1 MTKIRFKY
9 QLTCKLTMVG
19 AAAVDDIS
27 RIFLALGGS
36 MGLRGVVG
44 REDNGVT
51 DAVEGVP
58 EFFRWLISTC
68 SNFHIKQIARSCAMA
83 DE

>member
-1 MTKIRFKY
+1 
-9 QLTCKLTMVG
+9 MVG

-44 REDNGVT
+44 REDSGVT

-58 EFFRWLISTC
+58 EFF
-68 SNFHIKQIARSCAMA
+68 
-83 DE
+83 DG

>member
-1 MTKIRFKY
+1 MSHFELTTQLTIYNRVEITNIRFKH

-19 AAAVDDIS
+19 AAAVEDIS

-44 REDNGVT
+44 REDSGVT

-58 EFFRWLISTC
+58 DFLWLI
-68 SNFHIKQIARSCAMA
+68 I
-83 DE
+83 

>member
-1 MTKIRFKY
+1 
-9 QLTCKLTMVG
+9 MVG
-19 AAAVDDIS
+19 AAAVEDIS

-44 REDNGVT
+44 REDSGVT

-58 EFFRWLISTC
+58 DFFMVDIKLISTY
-68 SNFHIKQIARSCAMA
+68 SNFHKQIARSCTMA